1 MLVIKRY
8 TASWCEPCKML
19 APIMLEVQQEVNGVQ
34 FSVIDTNQNKQ
45 DAINNN
51 VSSIPAV
58 LFIKDGQEVYR
69 FVGVKPKSAII
80 GLIKQFS

>member
-8 TASWCEPCKML
+8 SAKWCIPCQQL
-19 APIMLEVQQEVNGVQ
+19 APVFNELQSEMHNVQ
-34 FSVIDTNQNKQ
+34 FQT
-45 DAINNN
+45 INVDMDKASALENG